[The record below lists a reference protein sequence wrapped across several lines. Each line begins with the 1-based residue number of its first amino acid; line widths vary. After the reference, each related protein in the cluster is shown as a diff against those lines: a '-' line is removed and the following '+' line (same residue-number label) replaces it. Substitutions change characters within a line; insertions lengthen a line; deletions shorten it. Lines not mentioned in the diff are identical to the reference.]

1 MIIKNSIMIL
11 ISFGGGVIVGG
22 AMVAFITILQI
33 LPRLAQ
39 FTETEGYLKLY
50 QLTMIVSIILSIAMY
65 FANFTFGLP
74 NYSVLPI
81 GFVYGVFI
89 GILSSALA
97 EVLNVI
103 PVISKKI
110 KIKHDLKY
118 IIWALVGG
126 KVMGSLI
133 YWIYL
138 N

>member
-11 ISFGGGVIVGG
+11 IAFGGGVIVGG

-50 QLTMIVSIILSIAMY
+50 QLTMIISIILSIVMY
-65 FANFTFGLP
+65 FANFNFGLP
-74 NYSVLPI
+74 AFSVVPI
-81 GFVYGVFI
+81 GFFYGVFI

-118 IIWALVGG
+118 IIWALIGG

-138 N
+138 D

>member
-1 MIIKNSIMIL
+1 ML
-11 ISFGGGVIVGG
+11 IRYIVMVTITFGGGVIVGG
-22 AMVAFITILQI
+22 AMVAFITILRI

-39 FTETEGYLKLY
+39 FTETEESLKLY
-50 QLTMIVSIILSIAMY
+50 QVTMIVSIGLSIIMY
-65 FANFTFGLP
+65 FAKFNFGLP
-74 NYSVLPI
+74 RLSVVPI
-81 GFVYGVFI
+81 GFVYGIFI

-110 KIKHDLKY
+110 KVKKDLKY
-118 IIWALVGG
+118 LIWALVGG